1 MRKYLV
7 EAKSEIFDLY
17 LFFTSLLEVMSSFL
31 SLSTICCDMK
41 KTTTVS
47 YFFYLLF
54 GNFFLSP
61 WNKIENLLLP
71 FFVPLNYIFEL
82 MEAQKKSGG
91 QRTFKKEPLKLSFW
105 QKGGWPAWNL
115 ELESGLY
122 ISIFYLEKA
131 TETFDTFPTF
141 ANDILKTLKIIA
153 FNFFVHFLFCSALIS
168 KGKVFH

>member
-1 MRKYLV
+1 MRYLI
-7 EAKSEIFDLY
+7 S
-17 LFFTSLLEVMSSFL
+17 L
-31 SLSTICCDMK
+31 SLF
-41 KTTTVS
+41 
-47 YFFYLLF
+47 YFFVRSHVISPQSKHHLLWHEKDYD
-54 GNFFLSP
+54 GELLLSPVWQLFFLSP

>member
-1 MRKYLV
+1 MWHEKDYDGELLLLSPV
-7 EAKSEIFDLY
+7 WQ
-17 LFFTSLLEVMSSFL
+17 LFFESLKQDRESA
-31 SLSTICCDMK
+31 ST
-41 KTTTVS
+41 
-47 YFFYLLF
+47 LF
-54 GNFFLSP
+54 CPFKLHFRVDGSTEEKRGTKDFQEGAFETFFLT
-61 WNKIENLLLP
+61 
-71 FFVPLNYIFEL
+71 
-82 MEAQKKSGG
+82 KS
-91 QRTFKKEPLKLSFW
+91 R
-105 QKGGWPAWNL
+105 GWPAWNL